1 MRWLGIGRKLGEQE
15 PAAAGV
21 VEVGAA
27 VAGRVDP
34 GRTAEGIDLKPG
46 VVGEG
51 DLSAGRGIGAGLE
64 LGVGGKGLAAFL
76 DAEL

>member
-1 MRWLGIGRKLGEQE
+1 M

-27 VAGRVDP
+27 VAGRIDP
-34 GRTAEGIDLKPG
+34 RGAAEGSDLKPG
-46 VVGEG
+46 VVGED
-51 DLSAGRGIGAGLE
+51 DLVAGRCISAGFE

-76 DAEL
+76 NAER